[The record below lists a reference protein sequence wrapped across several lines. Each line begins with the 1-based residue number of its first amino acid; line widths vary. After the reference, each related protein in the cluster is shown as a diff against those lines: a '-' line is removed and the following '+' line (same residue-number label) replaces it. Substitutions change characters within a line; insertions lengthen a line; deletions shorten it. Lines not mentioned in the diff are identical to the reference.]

1 VQRDDDDAWRA
12 IVDNYGDRAELEPED
27 EAPVRAPEPAR
38 PAYDDLDADDRDDAD
53 IWRDPDESYVPP
65 PAPPIPRPPTDRL
78 LAWVGVL
85 GAPVVMLLL
94 VALQISLPEWGG
106 LLLAGAFVGGFLYLV
121 FRTPRSPRDPWDDGA
136 RV

>member
-1 VQRDDDDAWRA
+1 VQRDDDDAWQA
-12 IVDNYGDRAELEPED
+12 IVDNYGDRARLEPED
-27 EAPVRAPEPAR
+27 EPPVRAQEPAR
-38 PAYDDLDADDRDDAD
+38 PSYDDDGEEELSDL
-53 IWRDPDESYVPP
+53 WRDPDEAYVPP
-65 PAPPIPRPPTDRL
+65 PAPPIPRPPADRL
-78 LAWVGVL
+78 LAWCGVL
-85 GAPVVMLLL
+85 GAPVVMLLV